1 MEELRRR
8 GIGVGGE
15 TARPG
20 GRNEE
25 EERWMDGLR
34 GEGERPGKGE
44 VMEGV
49 SRYLFPDVA
58 GTNVVGL
65 PRLTRRDGLV
75 AGTGRRGDPS

>member
-34 GEGERPGKGE
+34 GEGEAW
-44 VMEGV
+44 EGRGNGGGVQV
-49 SRYLFPDVA
+49 S
-58 GTNVVGL
+58 L
-65 PRLTRRDGLV
+65 P
-75 AGTGRRGDPS
+75 